1 MRWWV
6 GDGVD
11 LASPALAIQLRR
23 AGEVFLPTLDFCL
36 FVKACVGSNP
46 VAYPVSEIEERALG
60 LTGSLPSIAATR
72 VPFFVNFTTSS
83 GHFEVA
89 F

>member
-60 LTGSLPSIAATR
+60 WRRCSEVTPVSPSA
-72 VPFFVNFTTSS
+72 PF
-83 GHFEVA
+83 
-89 F
+89 